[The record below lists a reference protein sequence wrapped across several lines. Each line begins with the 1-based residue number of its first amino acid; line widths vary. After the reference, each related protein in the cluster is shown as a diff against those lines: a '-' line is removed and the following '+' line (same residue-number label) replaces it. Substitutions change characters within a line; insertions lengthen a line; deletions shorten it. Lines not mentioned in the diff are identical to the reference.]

1 MPVLTREATA
11 AALALAGIR
20 HGAAVLDLTPAAG
33 LTRAARA
40 MAGPAGS
47 VDHPPVPTEVRQR
60 YHYVLGVWSD
70 RDGAA
75 AIAEARRQ
83 LRGAAPGA
91 RVVLGSEGALSVLVN
106 EMRAAG
112 WTVLHA
118 TVVDEGAATSA
129 GDGQLA
135 FAVARLPAPSRS
147 RRVSAA

>member
-1 MPVLTREATA
+1 VPVLTREAVA

-33 LTRAARA
+33 LTRAALA

-47 VDHPPVPTEVRQR
+47 VDHPPVPSEVRSR
-60 YHYVLGVWSD
+60 YAYVLGVWSD
-70 RDGAA
+70 RDGVA

-91 RVVLGSEGALSVLVN
+91 RVVVGSIGALPVLLDG
-106 EMRAAG
+106 MRAAG

-118 TVVDEGAATSA
+118 TAVDEGAITDS

-135 FAVARLPAPSRS
+135 FAVARLPAQARS
-147 RRVSAA
+147 RRGSAA